1 MKQTRVKPRSLR
13 KPFAALA
20 AAFLLAAIPP
30 AGGAA
35 VSAAGNFSGYEVILG
50 GSAFGVKIYAS
61 GVMVV
66 GLSDIETDTGT
77 RSPAYEAGIRVKDV
91 ITAACGEQI
100 TTVEQLS
107 EILGGS
113 GGQAV
118 NLTVLRREDT
128 FEAVVLPAKPT
139 GQEGYMAGMWVR
151 DSTAGIGTLTFFDPH
166 TGTFGGLGHAICDV
180 DTGEIVPIDKGT
192 VVGATIID
200 IRKGQK
206 GAAGELVGVFD
217 DSINIGT
224 LFSNGKTGIFG
235 QAVNTYVP
243 SGPHIQVALRGE
255 VKTGPAH
262 IVCSASGSVQWY
274 QIEITKIIPGAVDG
288 KSMCISVTD
297 PKMIELTGGIVQGMS
312 GSPIVQNGK
321 LVGAVTHVMLSDPT
335 KGYGIFIESMLETA
349 EGQCP
354 SALFTAKSFFG
365 KKILPGSPKGWEN
378 VL

>member
-1 MKQTRVKPRSLR
+1 MKQARVKPRSLR
-13 KPFAALA
+13 KPFVALA

-30 AGGAA
+30 AGATA
-35 VSAAGNFSGYEVILG
+35 VSAGANFAGREVILG
-50 GSAFGVKIYAS
+50 GNAFGVKIYAS

-77 RSPAYEAGIRVKDV
+77 CSPAYEAGIRVKDV
-91 ITAACGEQI
+91 ITAACGEEI

-107 EILGGS
+107 AILGGS

-118 NLTVLRREDT
+118 TLTVLRREDS
-128 FEAVVLPAKPT
+128 FEAVVRPVKPT
-139 GQEGYMAGMWVR
+139 AQEGYMAGMWVR
-151 DSTAGIGTLTFFDPH
+151 DSTAGIGTLTFFDPQ

-192 VVGATIID
+192 VVGANIID

-217 DSINIGT
+217 DSISIGT

-235 QAVNTYVP
+235 QICDAYEP
-243 SGPHIQVALRGE
+243 SGPLIPVALRGE

-262 IVCSASGSVQWY
+262 IVCTASGSVQWY
-274 QIEITKIIPGAVDG
+274 EIEITKIMPGAVDG

-297 PKMIELTGGIVQGMS
+297 PQLIELTGGIVQGMS

-335 KGYGIFIESMLETA
+335 KGYGIFVESMLETA

-354 SALFTAKSFFG
+354 SALLFSIHKSCDG
-365 KKILPGSPKGWEN
+365 QRKILDM
-378 VL
+378 

>member
-1 MKQTRVKPRSLR
+1 
-13 KPFAALA
+13 
-20 AAFLLAAIPP
+20 
-30 AGGAA
+30 
-35 VSAAGNFSGYEVILG
+35 
-50 GSAFGVKIYAS
+50 
-61 GVMVV
+61 MVV

-113 GGQAV
+113 SGQAV
-118 NLTVLRREDT
+118 TLTVLRREDT

-217 DSINIGT
+217 DSVSIGT

-354 SALFTAKSFFG
+354 SALFAENLFSG
-365 KKILPGSPKGWEN
+365 KKIFSGLSERLGKC
-378 VL
+378 V

>member
-1 MKQTRVKPRSLR
+1 
-13 KPFAALA
+13 
-20 AAFLLAAIPP
+20 
-30 AGGAA
+30 
-35 VSAAGNFSGYEVILG
+35 
-50 GSAFGVKIYAS
+50 
-61 GVMVV
+61 
-66 GLSDIETDTGT
+66 
-77 RSPAYEAGIRVKDV
+77 
-91 ITAACGEQI
+91 
-100 TTVEQLS
+100 
-107 EILGGS
+107 
-113 GGQAV
+113 
-118 NLTVLRREDT
+118 
-128 FEAVVLPAKPT
+128 
-139 GQEGYMAGMWVR
+139 MAGMWVR

-217 DSINIGT
+217 DSVSIGT

-243 SGPHIQVALRGE
+243 TGPHIQVALRGE

-262 IVCSASGSVQWY
+262 IVCSASGTVQWY

-354 SALFTAKSFFG
+354 SALFAGIFFG
-365 KKILPGSPKGWEN
+365 KKIFPALRKAGKMSLNLYFFKT
-378 VL
+378 LKK